1 MKNRCVCWTFIAS
14 TFAFLV
20 SCIACS
26 HAPPTAVRESP
37 ASSPIP
43 TATPQPGIPVRQFL
57 TSVFDPVDEWER
69 AALLQAWKKVPAHD
83 SYEILQDVYGEI
95 AGAYGLA
102 LIIADKSL
110 SRSTQFSLI
119 VFIRRPQNKYDLYW
133 IYKNENLSQVSL
145 SRASGDIFVNGFR
158 EDGSTLS
165 CEIVW
170 SRKDNKW
177 TCISF

>member
-1 MKNRCVCWTFIAS
+1 MKTRCVSLVVIAS
-14 TFAFLV
+14 TLAFIV
-20 SCIACS
+20 SGIACS
-26 HAPPTAVRESP
+26 HAPPTAVRESA
-37 ASSPIP
+37 ASSPSSSAAP
-43 TATPQPGIPVRQFL
+43 KPNIPVSQFL
-57 TSVFDPVDEWER
+57 TSVFDPLDEWER
-69 AALLQAWKKVPAHD
+69 TALLQAWKKIPAHEN
-83 SYEILQDVYGEI
+83 YEIVQDVYGEI

-110 SRSTQFSLI
+110 TRSTQFSLI
-119 VFIRRPQNKYDLYW
+119 VFIRRPKNKYDLYW
-133 IYKNENLSQVSL
+133 IYKNENLSQVAL

-165 CEIVW
+165 CEIAW